1 MAAAGIALIMAILMG
16 FDIVETDVLNVS
28 GSEFIALSMGCSLY
42 AIGLNVAKP
51 FGGDGAGE

>member
-1 MAAAGIALIMAILMG
+1 MIMAILMG